1 MQEFKINPGRFET
14 NSLGQPVAV
23 FAGDPIELATDRQV
37 VTDVVVN
44 MANYTIDSV
53 QKDVVSFAVEPYE
66 FISG

>member
-14 NSLGQPVAV
+14 DFYGRPVAV

-37 VTDVVVN
+37 VTNVVVN

-53 QKDVVSFAVEPYE
+53 QKDVVSFAVESYE
-66 FISG
+66 FIAE